1 MVAHDLHPDYLPTRF
16 AREYAAQH
24 GLPLIGVQH
33 HEAHVGSVLA
43 DTGYEKAVVGL
54 AFDGTGGGPDGT
66 IWGGDFFSGSA
77 KAFRREAHL
86 GVLPLFG
93 AEMAIRQPWRLGLA
107 LLDLLREEGGEDDET
122 LARWL
127 GGLPGGPE
135 LLHRPWR
142 AVIQAGRRGVN
153 APRSSSAGRLFD
165 AVSALLGFRHEI
177 TYEGQA
183 AILLEAA
190 ARRAFSGRGG
200 LPGPVEPPPWHFQW
214 PSPGPAASE
223 GREAVQPRPDVL
235 PLAPFAAALLADLG
249 GGLQPDH
256 IAARFHHSL
265 AAGVSDLAARLAER
279 ADVEAVALGGG
290 VFQEP
295 ALPGTGG
302 RPPGGRRPSR
312 PRAPGGA
319 HERRRPLPGPS
330 GDRRRP
336 VGVRPAQRMGDTTVM
351 RYVDEYRDPEM
362 ARALLREIHEVRLA
376 GPVTFMEVCGSH
388 TMALSRFGIRSL
400 LPEGVRP
407 ASASAAPAPA
417 RPRCA
422 RWTAPWPWP
431 PSPR

>member
-1 MVAHDLHPDYLPTRF
+1 MTRLFRGEPYLLRRARGWAPLPVVFGGSLRPILAVGGQLKNTFCLTRGKQAFLSHHIGDLENLETLRSLHEGVAHLRGLFGLAPEVVAHDLHPDYLSTRF

-54 AFDGTGGGPDGT
+54 AFDGTGWGPDGT
-66 IWGGDFFSGSA
+66 IWGGEFFSGSA

-200 LPGPVEPPPWHFQW
+200 LPGPLEPPPWHFQW

-290 VFQEP
+290 VFQNLLFLGLVADRLEAAGLRVLVHRAVP
-295 ALPGTGG
+295 TNDGG
-302 RPPGGRRPSR
+302 LCLGQ
-312 PRAPGGA
+312 AEIA
-319 HERRRPLPGPS
+319 
-330 GDRRRP
+330 
-336 VGVRPAQRMGDTTVM
+336 A
-351 RYVDEYRDPEM
+351 
-362 ARALLREIHEVRLA
+362 AR
-376 GPVTFMEVCGSH
+376 
-388 TMALSRFGIRSL
+388 
-400 LPEGVRP
+400 
-407 ASASAAPAPA
+407 SA
-417 RPRCA
+417 
-422 RWTAPWPWP
+422 
-431 PSPR
+431 